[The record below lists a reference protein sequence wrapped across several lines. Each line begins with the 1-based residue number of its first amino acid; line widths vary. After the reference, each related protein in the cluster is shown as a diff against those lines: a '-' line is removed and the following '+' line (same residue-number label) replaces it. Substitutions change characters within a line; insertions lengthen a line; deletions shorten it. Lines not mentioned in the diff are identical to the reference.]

1 MSYPKSVSMYS
12 KYNIYIGEY
21 QNSKNCWDVAEKLR
35 KLGYEPKLKDCG
47 YCISFVVF
55 ESNDYTETYAT
66 WLRLVSDGFNA
77 RIN

>member
-1 MSYPKSVSMYS
+1 MYS
-12 KYNIYIGEY
+12 KYNIYVGEY

-47 YCISFVVF
+47 YCISFLVF
-55 ESNDYTETYAT
+55 ESNDYTETYAK
-66 WLRLVSDGFNA
+66 WLKLASDGFNV